1 MCRTARRLAL
11 ALGVTFLLGAPPSLA
26 APPPAERPIP
36 GRATAGPRTAPQPA
50 GFRRL
55 TDEAALEWCDG
66 LDNDGDGSVDEE
78 RGTRFVAPGGSDAD
92 SLCLDSAV
100 PCATIGRAIRAACA
114 EETVQVGAGLYVED
128 LVIDRPLSLLR
139 WGPPPNPE
147 LRGTGSGDV
156 VSIRASRVT
165 VGGIEISGAPGHA
178 CVRIG
183 DPAHPDVRHARLENM
198 GISGCA
204 FGVVADS
211 TGAPA
216 DTDTQNRI
224 VSVHLHGMLADGRP
238 GSGSGVLGLN
248 GTGRLLVIGNL
259 IDENEGAAVRV
270 LAPPEGKQNDWILV
284 VGNQLR
290 GNGLAPGADSHAAVE
305 VDQATRLRVEGNWIQ
320 GQVGA
325 GAGSDGDGA
334 VYRAVTGGEFAC
346 NRVEDNGVGVR
357 LAGQTSGIAIV
368 SNRFTANTVAA
379 VAVEATAG
387 GGSSVRENLF
397 SGNAVAV
404 ENDRSATFDARHSW
418 WGGAGGPASASDGVR
433 GPVDV
438 SGYIARGTAPLL
450 VRRPMS
456 SGWAP
461 PVAACYDL
469 LQDALAAAVPGDLV
483 LVGEGT
489 YLGHFALDRPI
500 DLEGIAAPNACS
512 PSVIDGTQSGGSHLP
527 ALALSGVSGVTLS
540 NLTIRNAGAGTPCGA
555 NQGNEAGLSL
565 ADVRASSFTDLCLAS
580 NGVSELRLTGESD
593 GNRLARLTIDGVLR
607 DAFGQDAC
615 GHRSRDGVLV
625 AGRAACEGGAAA
637 IAESNAIEDAV
648 IDGVSRGI
656 AVRLARGT
664 TVERVAIAPHAA
676 PAWYGGGWAAGVHV
690 DLAESDRAERP
701 HDRRD
706 GGVRGDPDRRPRG
719 RRLRERDAGFGRNDG
734 RPGDR
739 DAGPRRGRPPLPR
752 RDRPG
757 RRRPERRCAAWTWR
771 RTRSA
776 SRPTSSPSRRERR
789 TGSSCRTSP
798 ETGWVSSTRRPS
810 RYWRSGTG
818 GRRSTA
824 PRERGPA
831 PATRRS
837 ARSSSGR
844 FSARRRSTTTMG
856 TASASAAATSTT
868 PTRACARPR
877 RLRRVRQRPRRLGGR
892 GPVRRD
898 LRRARQRLRRDGRR
912 PSAAGRFGP
921 GDAGPRRG
929 AGAPH
934 LVRARRGLGLR
945 RRARRPGD
953 AGGDP
958 GRLRRRPERLPGRR
972 RGDARGDRCR
982 HGAEP
987 LLPAA
992 GGRLHERRDIRRAS
1006 RRRPGSEPR
1015 RRDRGGRGTVSLSA
1029 GRTAPFLGIM
1039 GTGPR
1044 SVTMGKK
1051 DKCCDRYKKKD
1062 EYCRGCPIV
1071 DTCELAPRPPADG
1084 ETGKKKDARK
1094 GKKDKK
1100 EKREK
1105 KGTKE
1110 KKGKKGKKD
1119 TKDKKDK
1126 KDKKSKKHRKA
1137 EQAGKAE
1144 QA

>member
-1 MCRTARRLAL
+1 MPRTAPHL
-11 ALGVTFLLGAPPSLA
+11 ALGLGVCFLLGEPTSLA
-26 APPPAERPIP
+26 APPPAERPVP

-55 TDEAALEWCDG
+55 ADEAALEWCDG

-92 SLCLDSAV
+92 NLCLDSAV
-100 PCATIGRAIRAACA
+100 PCATIGRAIRAACT

-178 CVRIG
+178 CLRIG
-183 DPAHPDVRHARLENM
+183 DPAHPDVRHARIENM

-305 VDQATRLRVEGNWIQ
+305 VEQATRLRVEGNWIQ

-325 GAGSDGDGA
+325 GAGRDGDGA
-334 VYRAVTGGEFAC
+334 VYRAVSGGEFAC

-357 LAGQTSGIAIV
+357 LTGQTSGIAIV

-387 GGSSVRENLF
+387 DGSSVRENLF

-461 PVAACYDL
+461 PVAACFDL
-469 LQDALAAAVPGDLV
+469 LQDALVAAVPGDLV
-483 LVGEGT
+483 LIGEGN
-489 YLGHFALDRPI
+489 YLGHFALNRPI

-512 PSVIDGTQSGGSHLP
+512 PSVLDGTQSGGSHLP
-527 ALALSGVSGVTLS
+527 ALELSGVSGVTVS
-540 NLTIRNAGAGTPCGA
+540 NLTLRDAGAGTPCGT

-565 ADVRASSFTDLCLAS
+565 QDVRASSLTDLCLAS
-580 NGVSELRLTGESD
+580 NGVSELRVTGESD

-637 IAESNAIEDAV
+637 IAEHNAIEDTV
-648 IDGVSRGI
+648 IEGVSRGV

-664 TVERVAIAPHAA
+664 TVERATIVPHAA

-690 DLAESDRAERP
+690 ELAETTALSELTIDATAGSEGIRIAGRAAGDCASEMLDSVGTTVDRATVTRARGAAVRLFRGPTDPGVPTGTTLRCLELETNAIGLQADFVAEPQGAANRIELSDLTGNGQGLVNLAAQPIQASRNWWAAANGPSGAGPGSGDAAIGAVVFGPFLGSSAFDDHDGDGFSECGGDPDDAEARVRP
-701 HDRRD
+701 GPDVCDGFDNDLDGSVDEDPSAETCDGLDNDCDGTVDDVPRPDGSARVTLVRD
-706 GGVRGDPDRRPRG
+706 GALARLAWPALAAAAAYDIVRGDLATLVATRG
-719 RRLRERDAGFGRNDG
+719 DFAAAVSGCLADDAPMLEATDG
-734 RPGDR
+734 A
-739 DAGPRRGRPPLPR
+739 AGPSGFYVLRG
-752 RDRPG
+752 
-757 RRRPERRCAAWTWR
+757 
-771 RTRSA
+771 
-776 SRPTSSPSRRERR
+776 
-789 TGSSCRTSP
+789 
-798 ETGWVSSTRRPS
+798 V
-810 RYWRSGTG
+810 
-818 GRRSTA
+818 
-824 PRERGPA
+824 
-831 PATRRS
+831 
-837 ARSSSGR
+837 
-844 FSARRRSTTTMG
+844 
-856 TASASAAATSTT
+856 
-868 PTRACARPR
+868 ACAR
-877 RLRRVRQRPRRLGGR
+877 GGTY
-892 GPVRRD
+892 D
-898 LRRARQRLRRDGRR
+898 
-912 PSAAGRFGP
+912 
-921 GDAGPRRG
+921 
-929 AGAPH
+929 
-934 LVRARRGLGLR
+934 
-945 RRARRPGD
+945 
-953 AGGDP
+953 
-958 GRLRRRPERLPGRR
+958 ELPG
-972 RGDARGDRCR
+972 
-982 HGAEP
+982 
-987 LLPAA
+987 
-992 GGRLHERRDIRRAS
+992 GGQAAS
-1006 RRRPGSEPR
+1006 RDTEIE
-1015 RRDRGGRGTVSLSA
+1015 A
-1029 GRTAPFLGIM
+1029 ATA
-1039 GTGPR
+1039 R
-1044 SVTMGKK
+1044 
-1051 DKCCDRYKKKD
+1051 
-1062 EYCRGCPIV
+1062 CP
-1071 DTCELAPRPPADG
+1071 
-1084 ETGKKKDARK
+1084 
-1094 GKKDKK
+1094 
-1100 EKREK
+1100 
-1105 KGTKE
+1105 
-1110 KKGKKGKKD
+1110 
-1119 TKDKKDK
+1119 
-1126 KDKKSKKHRKA
+1126 
-1137 EQAGKAE
+1137 
-1144 QA
+1144 